1 MFHDLIW
8 SSVQPAFR
16 NLIVSGGRNAAL
28 LFVGLS
34 AGGIIAAGVFAF
46 LVIIG
51 VFPRLIGKTGTKRH
65 ILLYGTVIVSGGVLG
80 NIADL
85 YEFPIPTARFFLAV
99 SRHLRTGSGNLCGM
113 PGDVSGGDVKGTAGY
128 QPENLSGGGAAV
140 SDTFHCTGKTGRIP
154 GVFSVRDGSGMM
166 LESEQAHFCGCRDRT
181 RQRKQSK
188 GDRIYHGIK

>member
-16 NLIVSGGRNAAL
+16 NLIVSGGRNAASSLWDSAPEAL
-28 LFVGLS
+28 LRP
-34 AGGIIAAGVFAF
+34 GVFAF

-85 YEFPIPTARFFLAV
+85 YEFPIPLHGFSSLFLGIFGLAV
-99 SRHLRTGSGNLCGM
+99 GIFVGCLVMSLAETLKALPVISRRIYLAVGLQYLILSIALGKLAGSLAYFLCGM
-113 PGDVSGGDVKGTAGY
+113 SA
-128 QPENLSGGGAAV
+128 E
-140 SDTFHCTGKTGRIP
+140 
-154 GVFSVRDGSGMM
+154 
-166 LESEQAHFCGCRDRT
+166 
-181 RQRKQSK
+181 
-188 GDRIYHGIK
+188 